1 MLKKES
7 FQFEDSVLT
16 FSEQESN
23 INAGL
28 LVRIG
33 IQCVIIGTYPP
44 SVQPG
49 LAVDT
54 LERLALYLGEQGF

>member
-1 MLKKES
+1 MLKLNR
-7 FQFEDSVLT
+7 FQFENRALT

-54 LERLALYLGEQGF
+54 LERLAVYLGEQGF